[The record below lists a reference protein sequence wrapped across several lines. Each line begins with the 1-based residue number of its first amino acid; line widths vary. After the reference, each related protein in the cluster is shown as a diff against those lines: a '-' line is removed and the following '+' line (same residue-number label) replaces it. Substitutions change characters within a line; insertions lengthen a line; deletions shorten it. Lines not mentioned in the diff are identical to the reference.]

1 MRFVGSAT
9 VPASR
14 PIAPGLFMMADD
26 GPRLVAGRCE
36 PCGRLHF
43 PATATC
49 PYCGHAACRDV
60 GVGPAA
66 RLFLF
71 TVVQSQPPG
80 YRGPLPFGF
89 GVVELSEGL
98 RVVTRL
104 TEARLDRLHE
114 GLSMSLVVEPL
125 FTEDDGT
132 AVLSYAFAPAA

>member
-1 MRFVGSAT
+1 M
-9 VPASR
+9 PASR
-14 PIAPGLFMMADD
+14 PIAPGLFTTDG

-43 PATATC
+43 PATPTC
-49 PYCGHAACRDV
+49 PYCGDGDCREV

-89 GVVELSEGL
+89 GVVELPEGL

-104 TEARLDRLHE
+104 TESRLDRLRE
-114 GLSMSLVVEPL
+114 GLAMSLVVEPL
-125 FTEDDGT
+125 FTEEDGT